1 MCMPTAHPDDAEPQ
15 DTLTKDTK
23 ASTVKVIG
31 EDGKLRSIDRV
42 LRLLQKKEKVSRDRG
57 LRFIKGRG
65 QPSSH

>member
-1 MCMPTAHPDDAEPQ
+1 MAHPDDAEPQ

-23 ASTVKVIG
+23 ASMVKGIG

-42 LRLLQKKEKVSRDRG
+42 LRLLQKKEKVIMSRDRG
-57 LRFIKGRG
+57 LRLIKGRG